1 MMSNKIAIK
10 ALHPLH
16 VNTYGTGYVAYS
28 ITRSLRN
35 LGVDSTLFCLSAE
48 NELDHSVLRRSFGR
62 VRSKIAYRI
71 HSRSKMVRS
80 IESSFFDSL
89 KNSDIAYL
97 WPGASLE
104 LYRAVKERGILIV
117 SERINC
123 HRGTIDSILNQA
135 ESGSGIKAAR
145 PVSRDRILE
154 ESQKMA
160 YADAVFAPSELVGE
174 SLIQNGVDRGKIL
187 LTSYGIDAQRIRSNI
202 SNPTNQKKAVF
213 VGRVG
218 LRKGANLLIDYWRR
232 SNTNS
237 ELWFLGK
244 IEPGFSELAS
254 KAASDSRIK
263 FKSFVENVDAL
274 LKDSSFYV
282 MPSLEEGSPLTTYEA
297 MVSASPLV
305 RQL

>member
-1 MMSNKIAIK
+1 M
-10 ALHPLH
+10 
-16 VNTYGTGYVAYS
+16 
-28 ITRSLRN
+28 
-35 LGVDSTLFCLSAE
+35 
-48 NELDHSVLRRSFGR
+48 
-62 VRSKIAYRI
+62 
-71 HSRSKMVRS
+71 
-80 IESSFFDSL
+80 
-89 KNSDIAYL
+89 
-97 WPGASLE
+97 E

-117 SERINC
+117 TERINC

-202 SNPTNQKKAVF
+202 SNPTNQKRAVF

-297 MVSASPLV
+297 MAAGLPCLVSPMGGGGIVVDGDNGKVLDPYDERSWIDAIASWTSEDYQLDSMSLKSIEIIKNYEWTGV
-305 RQL
+305 ARQRLSLLLEAFG